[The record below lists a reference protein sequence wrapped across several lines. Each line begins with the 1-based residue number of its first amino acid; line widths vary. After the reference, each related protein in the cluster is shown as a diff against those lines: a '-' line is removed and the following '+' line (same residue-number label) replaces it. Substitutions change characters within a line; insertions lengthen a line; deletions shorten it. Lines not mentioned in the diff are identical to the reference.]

1 MVGLVQTQCPWYN
14 VRRRNYVFFHLSL
27 SLSFLEKD
35 SPRDD
40 GMFRDP
46 RGCSIHYRVL
56 SSRDSPA
63 FVTDHT
69 SSLEEERDFEEGWN
83 IVSRNIRK
91 KHVEISLV
99 ETPRSPTFPLIRYIR
114 SSSWTQVGIFFR
126 LSPSRSYFVAIFRE
140 YPWFCLLNISY
151 LSPQRALSIR
161 RIIEYNIAK

>member
-1 MVGLVQTQCPWYN
+1 MYDGVTM
-14 VRRRNYVFFHLSL
+14 FFFISL

-91 KHVEISLV
+91 KHVEVSLV
-99 ETPRSPTFPLIRYIR
+99 ETPHSPTFPLIRYIR
-114 SSSWTQVGIFFR
+114 STSWTQVGIFFR
-126 LSPSRSYFVAIFRE
+126 SSPSRLYFVAIFRE

-151 LSPQRALSIR
+151 LSPRYSTGTVDSKNH
-161 RIIEYNIAK
+161 RI